1 MLSPRLLTG
10 LCLGLT
16 IALGACGQDAS
27 RHVTPPVDGPEEPI
41 PPQDLDV
48 GSATLKAV
56 RARGVLN
63 CGVNMGLVGFAF
75 PDNKGGWQG
84 FDVDF
89 CRATAAAIFGTP
101 TAVRFVPLSA
111 EGRFEA
117 LKTGKVDVLWRNS
130 SWTMTRDA
138 RGDVGFAGINYYDGQ
153 GFLVRRSLNL
163 SSAAELNG
171 ARICV
176 QRGSTTELNLEDY
189 FRARSIQYR
198 PVLVQT
204 EEESRQAYAREECDA
219 MTADISALAATRTT
233 MTTPAQHVILPDV
246 ISKEPLG
253 PVVRRGDDQW
263 EAIIRWT
270 LNALILGE
278 ELGVTQSNVERL
290 ARESNEPR
298 IGRLLGDEG
307 EFGPSLGLSRTW
319 AKDAIA
325 AGGNYGEIFVRN
337 LGKQSALD
345 LERGLNAQWN
355 AQPSGL
361 IYALPIR

>member
-10 LCLGLT
+10 LSLALT
-16 IALGACGQDAS
+16 VAVSGCGRDES
-27 RHVTPPVDGPEEPI
+27 RRTPEPSQPPVEAL
-41 PPQDLDV
+41 PPSQQDIE
-48 GSATLKAV
+48 SATLKAV

-63 CGVNMGLVGFAF
+63 CGVNLGLVGFAF

-89 CRATAAAIFGTP
+89 CRATAAAVLGSP
-101 TAVRFVPLSA
+101 TAVRYVPLST
-111 EGRFEA
+111 ENRFEA

-138 RGDVGFAGINYYDGQ
+138 RGDVAFAGINYYDGQ
-153 GFLVRRSLNL
+153 GFMVRRALNL
-163 SSAAELNG
+163 NSAVELNG
-171 ARICV
+171 ARVCV
-176 QRGSTTELNLEDY
+176 QSGSTTELNLEDY

-198 PVLVQT
+198 PVLVKT

-219 MTADISALAATRTT
+219 MTADISALAAARTT
-233 MTTPAQHVILPDV
+233 MGTPAQHVILPDV

-278 ELGVTQSNVERL
+278 ELGVTQANIGRLER
-290 ARESNEPR
+290 ETNEPR
-298 IGRLLGDEG
+298 IGRLLGKEG

-319 AKDAIA
+319 AKDAIS
-325 AGGNYGEIFVRN
+325 AGGNYGEIFARN

-355 AQPSGL
+355 AQPGGL

>member
-1 MLSPRLLTG
+1 MLSTRLLIG
-10 LCLGLT
+10 LSLALT
-16 IALGACGQDAS
+16 TAVSGCGRNDAGQNPALTKTQPEA
-27 RHVTPPVDGPEEPI
+27 PPPAAPEFDSP
-41 PPQDLDV
+41 
-48 GSATLKAV
+48 TLKAV

-75 PDNKGGWQG
+75 PDNRGGWQG

-89 CRATAAAIFGTP
+89 CRATAAAVLGSP
-101 TAVRFVPLSA
+101 TAVRFVPLST
-111 EGRFEA
+111 ETRFDA
-117 LKTGKVDVLWRNS
+117 LKSGKVDVLWRNS

-138 RGDVGFAGINYYDGQ
+138 RGEVAFAGINYYDGQ
-153 GFLVRRSLNL
+153 GFILRRALNL
-163 SSAAELNG
+163 SSASELNG

-176 QRGSTTELNLEDY
+176 QSGSTTELNVEDY

-204 EEESRQAYAREECDA
+204 EEESRKAYAREECDA
-219 MTADISALAATRTT
+219 MTADISALAAARTT
-233 MTTPAQHVILPDV
+233 MGTPAQHVILPDV

-278 ELGVTQSNVERL
+278 ELGVTQSNVDRL
-290 ARESNEPR
+290 ETESKEPR
-298 IGRLLGDEG
+298 IQRLLGREG
-307 EFGPSLGLSRTW
+307 DFGPQLGLSRTW
-319 AKDAIA
+319 AKDAIS
-325 AGGNYGEIFVRN
+325 AGGNYGEIFARN

-355 AQPSGL
+355 AQPGGL